1 MLSVLRRRYDHAI
14 DISTTT
20 VLTLEGVSRF
30 FLVKYAKQNADF
42 VKVGNKIS

>member
-20 VLTLEGVSRF
+20 VLTLEGF
-30 FLVKYAKQNADF
+30 FLVKYAKHNADF